1 MSTVHGGPSGQD
13 GPPVAPAP
21 GGVGSATDTAAGP
34 AAVTDAAGTAGAGT
48 EGAGPSVAVGLQPVP
63 VRAAG
68 VQLIGEAK
76 GSGYKEAPSLV
87 RRSDGQTIQLTRLL
101 YLVLEAIDGQRG
113 PEEIAGH
120 ASDSFGR
127 LVSADNVRTLIT
139 SQLLPLGLLRLADG
153 SEPAVKKS
161 NPLLGMRFRYSVTD
175 PDRTRK
181 ITAPFATLFNPLIV
195 VAVTAAFLVTC
206 WWVLM
211 VKGLASATHE
221 AFANPGLGL
230 LSLVGTVLSA
240 GFLELGHAA
249 AARRG
254 GATPG
259 AMGTGLYLM
268 WPAFYTD
275 VTDSYRLGRGGRLR
289 TDLGG
294 LYFNAIVAVAI
305 MGIWW
310 ATGFDALL
318 LVVVTQ
324 ILQMVRQ
331 LMPLVRFDGYHI
343 LADATGVPDLFQR
356 IKPTLLALVPWRKTD
371 PEARL
376 LKPWARTVVT
386 IWVLV
391 TVPLLLFS
399 TATMV
404 LTLPRVL
411 GTAWDNGLKQQAM
424 LSHSLSA
431 GDFADAAV
439 RVIAIACLALPVLGI
454 LYILLRLVRQLATGL
469 WQKTR
474 GKALQRAI
482 AIVAIAAVAAGLA
495 WAWWP
500 GADTYRPVQPY
511 ERGTLADATTAVF
524 PAAVTSRM
532 AEGQTGKTVALWP
545 EGARKPTRDEPQLS
559 MVLVPRQA
567 ATAGSAGTAGAA
579 APSWVFPFD
588 RPAAPEDDGNQSLA
602 VNTTD
607 GSVVYDVAFALV
619 WADDGDTVDTKN
631 EAYAFASCADCAAV
645 AVGFQVVL
653 MVGQTDVIVPEN
665 LSAAANYNC
674 LRCLTYALASQ
685 LVLTLDGPL
694 SSDSMARLNAL
705 WQEIAAYGKD
715 LRNQPLSEI
724 QGRLSSYKEQIMA
737 VIKADPS
744 ATPAGS
750 AGTATTPGATSG
762 ATPGATSGATTGAS
776 PGSTLAPS
784 PGASSTGTTA
794 PAGGGAPAGGTAT
807 SAPGSGSGSG
817 ATVPAEQQP
826 TQPAAPAPAG
836 STAPAA
842 GTATP
847 VPAGTAPPAP

>member
-13 GPPVAPAP
+13 GPPVPPARSAALPPERAAPA
-21 GGVGSATDTAAGP
+21 S
-34 AAVTDAAGTAGAGT
+34 
-48 EGAGPSVAVGLQPVP
+48 SVAISQQPVP

-68 VQLIGEAK
+68 VQLIGGTK

-101 YLVLEAIDGQRG
+101 YLVLEAIDGRRD
-113 PEEIAGH
+113 PDEIAEH
-120 ASDSFGR
+120 ASNRFGR

-153 SEPAVKKS
+153 SEPEVKKS

-181 ITAPFATLFNPLIV
+181 LTAPFAALFNPLIV
-195 VAVTAAFLVTC
+195 VAVTAAFLATC

-221 AFANPGLGL
+221 AFANPGLVL
-230 LSLVGTVLSA
+230 LILVVTVLSA
-240 GFLELGHAA
+240 GFHEFGHAA

-305 MGIWW
+305 MGLWW

-356 IKPTLLALVPWRKTD
+356 IKPTLLALVPWRRTD

-376 LKPWARTVVT
+376 LKPWARAVVT

-399 TATMV
+399 MATMV
-404 LTLPRVL
+404 LTLPRIL

-424 LSHSLSA
+424 LSHSLAA

-439 RVIAIACLALPVLGI
+439 RVLAIACVALPVLGI

-474 GKALQRAI
+474 GKALQRA
-482 AIVAIAAVAAGLA
+482 AAMVAIAAVTAGLA

-511 ERGTLADATTAVF
+511 ERGTLADVTTAVF
-524 PAAVTSRM
+524 PAAATGRM
-532 AEGQTGKTVALWP
+532 AEGQSGRTVALWP
-545 EGARKPTRDEPQLS
+545 AGARKPTRDEPQLS
-559 MVLVPRQA
+559 MVLVPRQ
-567 ATAGSAGTAGAA
+567 TARPARRRHRRPAGTLPA

-588 RPAAPEDDGNQSLA
+588 KPAAPEDDGNQSLA

-619 WADDGDTVDTKN
+619 WADDGDT
-631 EAYAFASCADCAAV
+631 
-645 AVGFQVVL
+645 G
-653 MVGQTDVIVPEN
+653 GH
-665 LSAAANYNC
+665 
-674 LRCLTYALASQ
+674 
-685 LVLTLDGPL
+685 
-694 SSDSMARLNAL
+694 
-705 WQEIAAYGKD
+705 QE
-715 LRNQPLSEI
+715 
-724 QGRLSSYKEQIMA
+724 
-737 VIKADPS
+737 
-744 ATPAGS
+744 
-750 AGTATTPGATSG
+750 
-762 ATPGATSGATTGAS
+762 
-776 PGSTLAPS
+776 
-784 PGASSTGTTA
+784 
-794 PAGGGAPAGGTAT
+794 
-807 SAPGSGSGSG
+807 
-817 ATVPAEQQP
+817 
-826 TQPAAPAPAG
+826 
-836 STAPAA
+836 
-842 GTATP
+842 
-847 VPAGTAPPAP
+847 